1 MNDIKF
7 GMICNWVDAIE
18 DNIENI
24 LNNIDDMSKDEILQV
39 IRKQYNLIDI
49 LYKIEKNDTFIQG
62 IRRTKLGESSE

>member
-18 DNIENI
+18 DNIENV
-24 LNNIDDMSKDEILQV
+24 LNNIDTMSSQEMLNV

-62 IRRTKLGESSE
+62 IRRIKLGESSE

>member
-7 GMICNWVDAIE
+7 RMICNWVDAIE

-24 LNNIDDMSKDEILQV
+24 LDNIDNMSKDEILQV

-62 IRRTKLGESSE
+62 IRRPKLGESNE